1 MNALARYIQRFDT
14 VETAPPAELVLAP
27 QENHAPEVPV
37 DRVAEARAEGQ
48 RLGRIE
54 AERAFEERLAAE
66 RESFAQLLLDER
78 ARWSREESGRLAE
91 AITAADKAMVSSV
104 SDAVSRTLLPFLTA
118 RARERAIADL
128 VATLD
133 ALLADGKH
141 PVVTVS
147 GPRDLL
153 AEVADRLG
161 DRADGITFQPSERP
175 DIRVV
180 ADSTIIETQLAAWL
194 GRLADLQD

>member
-27 QENHAPEVPV
+27 QDNHAPEPPV

-54 AERAFEERLAAE
+54 AERAFEERLVAE

-91 AITAADKAMVSSV
+91 AITAADQALVSSV
-104 SDAVSRTLLPFLTA
+104 SEAVSRTLLPFLTA
-118 RARERAIADL
+118 RARERAIVDL

-141 PVVTVS
+141 PVVTVG

-153 AEVADRLG
+153 AEVSERLG
-161 DRADGITFQPSERP
+161 ARADGVTFQPSERP
-175 DIRVV
+175 DVRVV

>member
-27 QENHAPEVPV
+27 QDNHAPEPPV

-54 AERAFEERLAAE
+54 AERAFEERLVAE

-91 AITAADKAMVSSV
+91 AITAADQALVSSV
-104 SDAVSRTLLPFLTA
+104 SEAVSRTLLPFLTA

-133 ALLADGKH
+133 ALLADGKN
-141 PVVTVS
+141 PVVTVG

-153 AEVADRLG
+153 AEVSDRLG
-161 DRADGITFQPSERP
+161 ARADGVTFQPSERP
-175 DIRVV
+175 DVRVV
-180 ADSTIIETQLAAWL
+180 ADSTIIETQHAAWL

>member
-14 VETAPPAELVLAP
+14 VETAPPAELVLGSVD
-27 QENHAPEVPV
+27 NTAPEPPV
-37 DRVAEARAEGQ
+37 DKVGDALAEGR
-48 RLGRIE
+48 RLGRSE
-54 AERAFEERLAAE
+54 AEHAFEERLVAE

-91 AITAADKAMVSSV
+91 AIAAADQALVSSI
-104 SDAVSRTLLPFLTA
+104 SEAVSRTLLPFLTA
-118 RARERAIADL
+118 RARERAIVDL

-141 PVVTVS
+141 PVVTVG

-153 AEVADRLG
+153 AEVSERLG
-161 DRADGITFQPSERP
+161 ARADGVTFQPSERP
-175 DIRVV
+175 DVRVV
-180 ADSTIIETQLAAWL
+180 ADSTIIETQLATWL